1 MSTQEHS
8 LAPTSPQGNLSV
20 APPQEAE
27 QKFLQFQLGKSDIG
41 LLPAEMA
48 IEIQVVES
56 GEILPVPELPS
67 CILGIYQWRG
77 EMLWLV
83 DLGHLMGFSPLS
95 WQGNNSIIV
104 LQVEQRTLGLVVPQV
119 NGIGSYEL
127 QQLQVPSAE
136 LFSPELM
143 PFVKGLFL
151 GSEQEIIWLLN
162 TEAIINFYSDESHKS
177 RR

>member
-1 MSTQEHS
+1 MFTQEHS
-8 LAPTSPQGNLSV
+8 LAPTSSQGNLPV
-20 APPQEAE
+20 APPQEAG
-27 QKFLQFQLGKSDIG
+27 QKFMQFQLGKGDIG
-41 LLPAEMA
+41 LLPAEMV

-83 DLGHLMGFSPLS
+83 DLGDLMGFSPLS
-95 WQGNNSIIV
+95 WRGSNLMIV
-104 LQVEQRTLGLVVPQV
+104 LSVEQRTLGLVVSQV

-127 QQLQVPSAE
+127 QQLHVPSAE

-162 TEAIINFYSDESHKS
+162 TEAIINFDSDERHKS